1 VIDVVSRSYAIE
13 GQCFVILSS
22 LYVPKRLGEKAGLGN
37 AAWAFFGGSG
47 IINPS
52 GEYLAGPIFDQ
63 EDILYAD
70 IDLSLIPIRKAAV
83 DTTGRD
89 TRWDILSL
97 NIYDGTYVPYR
108 ELDQTDL
115 KAREEPVSLSE
126 LENSIGRMTSTVD
139 DLAKRM
145 EALLEKIKM

>member
-1 VIDVVSRSYAIE
+1 M
-13 GQCFVILSS
+13 GQ
-22 LYVPKRLGEKAGLGN
+22 KAGLGN

-52 GEYLAGPIFDQ
+52 GEYLAGPVFDR

-89 TRWDILSL
+89 TRWDILNL
-97 NIYDGTYVPYR
+97 NIYDGDYVPYR
-108 ELDQTDL
+108 ELPQAEMMENKESVTFSDL
-115 KAREEPVSLSE
+115 M
-126 LENSIGRMTSTVD
+126 NSVGRMRSTVD
-139 DLAKRM
+139 GLVTKMDALIEKKR
-145 EALLEKIKM
+145 KRKK